1 MKWRHI
7 THTDPGVGARDD
19 EPAPQPGA
27 VNMAIDG
34 ALFEA
39 VQAGGTPVLRLYRWS
54 PACLSLGRNQPARD
68 LYDPE
73 RARDLGIDIVRRAT
87 GGLAVLH
94 DRELTYSVVAPAALL
109 GGPRATYHAINRALV
124 AALARLGAPV
134 AIAGE
139 RRRAPALAAV
149 AATPCF
155 HEPAPGE
162 VVAGA
167 RKLVGSA
174 QRCERHTI
182 LQHGSILLDGDQSS
196 VLALQTGA
204 PTEIDDGSAT
214 LRDLLG
220 RTPAWPELERAIV
233 AGFEDVYGIA
243 LAPSALTID
252 EAERADRLATR
263 FRSDAWTWR
272 R

>member
-1 MKWRHI
+1 
-7 THTDPGVGARDD
+7 
-19 EPAPQPGA
+19 
-27 VNMAIDG
+27 MAIDD

-39 VQAGGTPVLRLYRWS
+39 VRTGGAPVLRLYRWS

-68 LYDPE
+68 LYDPA
-73 RARDLGIDIVRRAT
+73 RALSLGIDIVRRVT

-94 DRELTYSVVAPAALL
+94 DRELTYSVAAPAALL
-109 GGPRATYHAINRALV
+109 GGPRATYRAINRALV
-124 AALARLGAPV
+124 AGLARLGAQV
-134 AIAGE
+134 AIAGDQ
-139 RRRAPALAAV
+139 RRAPALAAV

-162 VVAGA
+162 VVAGT

-182 LQHGSILLDGDQSS
+182 LQHSSILLDGDQSA
-196 VLALQTGA
+196 VHALQSGA
-204 PTEIDDGSAT
+204 SLDVDVGSAT
-214 LRDLLG
+214 LREVLG
-220 RTPAWPELERAIV
+220 RTPTWPELERAIV
-233 AGFEDVYGIA
+233 AGFEEVCGIA
-243 LAPSALTID
+243 LAPSALTTE